1 MEGLREG
8 AQRRRPNARLAAR
21 GRRAAGRPHAPSHC
35 VAPNNGRGSD
45 RGIASPHR
53 EAHLRDSDL
62 APVTHRREPSPDG
75 AKEGSEVR
83 DLCDRKKRGWVV
95 EAGGGRGECWGR
107 GKDCESFLLNRIL
120 CTCNLP
126 LVLEPCTPL
135 CRKHSPRAP
144 PSASPPSSRDT
155 LAPSLAAKMGKSM
168 RRHKKGKAAKKVRVS
183 AGEQRVGFQG
193 GGSCSA

>member
-1 MEGLREG
+1 MG
-8 AQRRRPNARLAAR
+8 R
-21 GRRAAGRPHAPSHC
+21 GRFRSCGHGFGTLT
-35 VAPNNGRGSD
+35 V
-45 RGIASPHR
+45 
-53 EAHLRDSDL
+53 
-62 APVTHRREPSPDG
+62 
-75 AKEGSEVR
+75 
-83 DLCDRKKRGWVV
+83 
-95 EAGGGRGECWGR
+95 
-107 GKDCESFLLNRIL
+107 